1 MATND
6 VQNEL
11 LTLVQGNVPDNLS
24 AIRVQL
30 EQATLLGA
38 LQVQSLTANTDAVS
52 QNTVAQSSGTS
63 TASSIAKTTSS
74 VLGLGLFLS
83 PLVTGI
89 AKLFGGGKSEPEPA
103 PLVQY
108 ARPSRVS
115 LQAAIGP
122 GLNSAIRPFDYD
134 QQGGVRRAAASGVT
148 QNVTIQVQALDSRSI
163 MDRSDD
169 IARALREAMLN
180 SHSVNGVVAE
190 L

>member
-24 AIRVQL
+24 AIRAQL
-30 EQATLLGA
+30 EQATLLGT
-38 LQVQSLTANTDAVS
+38 LQVQSLTANTEAVS
-52 QNTVAQSSGTS
+52 QNTVAQSSGSS
-63 TASSIAKTTSS
+63 TASSLAKTTSS

-108 ARPSRVS
+108 ARPARVS

-122 GLNSAIRPFDYD
+122 GLSPAIQRFDYD
-134 QQGGVRRAAASGVT
+134 QQGSPRRAASGVT